1 MKYRAVLI
9 HYVTILLSGIAGTSS
24 CEAKPA
30 NQPVTTVTAKPK
42 DTATAKNN
50 PSDPEIKN
58 PELPLIRPDDQI
70 IRHTGYT
77 LCYSEVHEQAS
88 WVAYDLT
95 RSEAAGGYERTN
107 KFMPDLSVQ
116 TGSAT
121 AADYANSGY
130 DRGHLAPAG
139 DMGWSATTM
148 AESFYYSNM
157 SPQNPSFNRGIW
169 KKLEEQVRAWAN
181 ADSVLYVVT
190 GPVLS
195 EGLSTIGPNMVSVP
209 RYYYKVLLDF
219 NKPGFKAIG
228 FVLPNSP
235 STLPLSSFAVSV
247 DSVEKLTG
255 LDFFPAL
262 PDGAEDLLESDC
274 CVDCWVGQVGASA
287 VQQNY
292 NSTSVQCKGTT
303 KAGSRCR
310 NMTKNPDGYCH
321 VHATQAMSS
330 AASATQETTQPAPS
344 GATAQCNGIT
354 QAGSRCRNMTRNPNG
369 YCHVH
374 ASQAG
379 GSTMNSAPST
389 APTQQT
395 SPSVQCSGTTA
406 SGARCKR
413 MTRSPNGRCYQH

>member
-1 MKYRAVLI
+1 MNYRAVLI
-9 HYVTILLSGIAGTSS
+9 HFLTLLFLSIAGTSS

-30 NQPVTTVTAKPK
+30 PRAIPPPVHVKPE
-42 DTATAKNN
+42 DTASAKKK

-58 PELPLIRPDDQI
+58 PELPLIRPGDQI
-70 IRHTGYT
+70 VRHTGYT
-77 LCYSEVHEQAS
+77 LCYSETHEQAA

-107 KFMPDLSVQ
+107 KFIPDPSVQ

-139 DMGWSATTM
+139 DMGWSAITM
-148 AESFYYSNM
+148 SESFYYSNM
-157 SPQNPSFNRGIW
+157 SPQEPSFNRGIW

-195 EGLSTIGPNMVSVP
+195 EGLPTIGPNMVSVP

-228 FVLPNSP
+228 FVLPNAP
-235 STLPLSSFAVSV
+235 SSLPLSSFAVSV
-247 DSVEKLTG
+247 DSVERLTG

-274 CVDCWVGQVGASA
+274 CVNCWTMGTGGSMITAPNSGA
-287 VQQNY
+287 
-292 NSTSVQCKGTT
+292 SVQCKGTT
-303 KAGSRCR
+303 
-310 NMTKNPDGYCH
+310 
-321 VHATQAMSS
+321 
-330 AASATQETTQPAPS
+330 
-344 GATAQCNGIT
+344 
-354 QAGSRCRNMTRNPNG
+354 QAGNRCRNMTRNENG

-374 ASQAG
+374 AAQAMTLMPGGAQEEAQPAASGATAQCKGITQAGNRCRNMTRNENGYCHVHAAQAG
-379 GSTMNSAPST
+379 GSFNNAPSSAPS
-389 APTQQT
+389 QLG
-395 SPSVQCSGTTA
+395 PSVQCSGTTA

-413 MTRSPNGRCYQH
+413 MTRNPSGRCYQH